1 MPSASP
7 HTFRYEPALCTLTEG
22 QTLAEWR
29 REDAEGRRGRRR
41 RPTGLRAR
49 LLGAR
54 GAARRPSGR

>member
-29 REDAEGRRGRRR
+29 RDDADGRRERRR
-41 RPTGLRAR
+41 RAAGLRAR
-49 LLGAR
+49 LLAAR
-54 GAARRPSGR
+54 GAARRPSAR